1 MRRRVEREMDEE
13 WQFHLDTRVDALV
26 EAGLPRHEAERAA
39 RTEFGDPLRWKEQG
53 REARGLRLIHELR
66 SDVQY
71 ALRQMRRTPTVT
83 VVITATLAIAIGAN
97 TAMFSLVD
105 AVLLKTLPV
114 PHPEQL
120 KQLVWVARRFGFS
133 TSYNGRATSNAAGE
147 RVATSFAY
155 PVITHV
161 RDHTTTFSDVFC
173 FEQPQPLSVVVHGG
187 SQLVESQFVSGN
199 FFRGLG
205 VNTIIGR
212 TLTDDD
218 DRAGAP
224 AVAVISHGFWQSAF
238 GGDAQII
245 GRTIMVNGTSVT
257 IVGVTFPSFFG
268 VLPGSRPAVML
279 PLSLSVIDASTPPG
293 TLARFGYWGFEAM
306 GRLKPGETAPRAQAE
321 TEMLVRQAILAAPP
335 ASAYDPPRIVLD
347 AGDRGLGDLRRE
359 FAGSL
364 RLLMAIVGAILLVA
378 CANIAGLLVVRASAR
393 QREIGTRLAL
403 GAGRARLIRQLVTES
418 LVLAATGGTLGF
430 AIAYGFRHLL
440 PLFVTPRS
448 ATVDLDMTVNARLL
462 LFAAATCLATGVACG
477 VLPAVR
483 ATCVDVASLIG
494 RSLSGTTTRA
504 ARLWTGKVL
513 IVVQVALSFVL
524 LVGAGLFVRT
534 LLNLRSEAL
543 GFQPDRLLLFRMAP
557 SQNGYRADRLND
569 FYERVLERIA
579 TVPGVRVAS
588 LSRYA
593 PLRGSTTRDGV
604 AVAGSTAKPIGT
616 NIHYI
621 APRYFE
627 TMGIPLLIGRD
638 VGWQDRD
645 GGQRVAIVN
654 ETLARRLFGAA
665 SPIGQRV
672 THPGAAPADVME
684 VIGVAGDAKYGSL
697 REPAPSTIY
706 EPYRNGPQRV
716 MTFAVRTAGDPETL
730 VAAMREAAA
739 TVDPSVPLFD
749 VWTQSTQIDQAIR
762 QERLF
767 ANLVSGFALLALLLA
782 CLGIYGTLSY
792 SVARRTPEI
801 GLRMALGAGRSNVV
815 VLVLRESAA
824 PVLLGAIIGVATA
837 AAATRVIHSML
848 FGIAHD
854 DVATVIVALLI
865 LIASACAAALIPSM
879 RASRVEPTHALR
891 CD

>member
-1 MRRRVEREMDEE
+1 
-13 WQFHLDTRVDALV
+13 
-26 EAGLPRHEAERAA
+26 
-39 RTEFGDPLRWKEQG
+39 
-53 REARGLRLIHELR
+53 
-66 SDVQY
+66 
-71 ALRQMRRTPTVT
+71 
-83 VVITATLAIAIGAN
+83 
-97 TAMFSLVD
+97 
-105 AVLLKTLPV
+105 
-114 PHPEQL
+114 
-120 KQLVWVARRFGFS
+120 
-133 TSYNGRATSNAAGE
+133 
-147 RVATSFAY
+147 
-155 PVITHV
+155 
-161 RDHTTTFSDVFC
+161 
-173 FEQPQPLSVVVHGG
+173 
-187 SQLVESQFVSGN
+187 
-199 FFRGLG
+199 
-205 VNTIIGR
+205 
-212 TLTDDD
+212 
-218 DRAGAP
+218 
-224 AVAVISHGFWQSAF
+224 
-238 GGDAQII
+238 
-245 GRTIMVNGTSVT
+245 
-257 IVGVTFPSFFG
+257 
-268 VLPGSRPAVML
+268 
-279 PLSLSVIDASTPPG
+279 
-293 TLARFGYWGFEAM
+293 
-306 GRLKPGETAPRAQAE
+306 
-321 TEMLVRQAILAAPP
+321 
-335 ASAYDPPRIVLD
+335 
-347 AGDRGLGDLRRE
+347 
-359 FAGSL
+359 
-364 RLLMAIVGAILLVA
+364 
-378 CANIAGLLVVRASAR
+378 
-393 QREIGTRLAL
+393 
-403 GAGRARLIRQLVTES
+403 
-418 LVLAATGGTLGF
+418 
-430 AIAYGFRHLL
+430 
-440 PLFVTPRS
+440 
-448 ATVDLDMTVNARLL
+448 
-462 LFAAATCLATGVACG
+462 
-477 VLPAVR
+477 
-483 ATCVDVASLIG
+483 
-494 RSLSGTTTRA
+494 
-504 ARLWTGKVL
+504 LWTGKVL

-579 TVPGVRVAS
+579 PVPGVRVAS
-588 LSRYA
+588 LSRHA

-749 VWTQSTQIDQAIR
+749 VWTQSTQIEQAIR
-762 QERLF
+762 QERVF